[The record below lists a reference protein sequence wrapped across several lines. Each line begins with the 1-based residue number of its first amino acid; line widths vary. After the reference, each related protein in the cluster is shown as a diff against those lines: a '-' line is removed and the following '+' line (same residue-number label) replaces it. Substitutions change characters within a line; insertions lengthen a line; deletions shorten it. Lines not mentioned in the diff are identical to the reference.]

1 MRLENSCLIPAG
13 RSTAWNLL
21 MGIPR
26 AAACVPGLQEIV
38 PDGENRFRATLQSRV
53 GPMRFTFSGTVL
65 VLESDESKGEAR
77 FQVEA
82 SDRRVGG
89 SIKAEMTMRLIEH
102 DPGQAPGQTEL
113 SIVTETAFMG
123 KLGELGQPLMHRKAR
138 STMEEFAR
146 NLAELIERSDG

>member
-13 RSTAWNLL
+13 RSTVWDLL
-21 MGIPR
+21 MDIPR
-26 AAACVPGLQEIV
+26 AAACVPGLVEIA
-38 PDGENRFRATLQSRV
+38 PDGENQFRATLQSRV
-53 GPMRFTFSGTVL
+53 GPMRLSFSGTVL

-82 SDRRVGG
+82 SDRKVGG
-89 SIKAEMTMRLIEH
+89 AIKADMTMRLI
-102 DPGQAPGQTEL
+102 DQAPGQTEL

-138 STMEEFAR
+138 STMEEFAV
-146 NLAELIERSDG
+146 NLVELLQRANG

>member
-1 MRLENSCLIPAG
+1 MRLENSCLIPAD
-13 RSTAWNLL
+13 RTAAWSFLL
-21 MGIPR
+21 DIPR

-38 PDGENRFRATLQSRV
+38 PDGENRYRATLESRV
-53 GPMRFTFSGTVL
+53 GPMRLTFSGTVL

-89 SIKAEMTMRLIEH
+89 SIKADMTMKLT
-102 DPGQAPGQTEL
+102 DKPAGQTEL
-113 SIVTETAFMG
+113 SIVTDTAFMG

-138 STMEEFAR
+138 TTMEEFAR
-146 NLAELIERSDG
+146 NLTGLLGQTGG

>member
-13 RSTAWNLL
+13 RSTVWNLL
-21 MGIPR
+21 MDIPR
-26 AAACVPGLQEIV
+26 AAACVPGLQEIA
-38 PDGENRFRATLQSRV
+38 PDGENRYRATLQSRV
-53 GPMRFTFSGTVL
+53 GPMRFTFTGTVL

-77 FQVEA
+77 IQVEA

-89 SIKAEMTMRLIEH
+89 SIKADMTMRLI
-102 DPGQAPGQTEL
+102 DQAPGQTEL

-138 STMEEFAR
+138 GTMEEFAR
-146 NLAELIERSDG
+146 NLVELLKQSNA